1 MTMSEFLHP
10 RYFDVVI
17 KATLITASQS
27 IDDEEDLCAP
37 STAVRLGYTL
47 KWMLNAKMS
56 LAIRNNDQ
64 ISEKEATDF
73 RRLMT
78 LEWGET
84 VNKNARVLLAQR
96 RFNTVDP
103 LPLPEDMKRLADFL
117 KHELAG
123 LDFSETHACFQETVD
138 LVLCRLLVYNKQRSG
153 ELEAM
158 QKVIHYLENEHVIA
172 HPGEIILAAN

>member
-37 STAVRLGYTL
+37 STAVRFGYTL

-64 ISEKEATDF
+64 TSEKEATDF

-84 VNKNARVLLAQR
+84 VNK
-96 RFNTVDP
+96 
-103 LPLPEDMKRLADFL
+103 
-117 KHELAG
+117 
-123 LDFSETHACFQETVD
+123 C
-138 LVLCRLLVYNKQRSG
+138 
-153 ELEAM
+153 
-158 QKVIHYLENEHVIA
+158 
-172 HPGEIILAAN
+172 